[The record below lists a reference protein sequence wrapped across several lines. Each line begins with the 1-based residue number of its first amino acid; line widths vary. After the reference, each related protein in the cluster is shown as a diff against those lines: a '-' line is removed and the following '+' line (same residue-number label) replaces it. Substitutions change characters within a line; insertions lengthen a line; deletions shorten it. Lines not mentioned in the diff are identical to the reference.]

1 MQNQNWKKNAK
12 SIRLL
17 KLNELR
23 KEGWK
28 KKKFKNQ
35 QFIFV
40 DYHQIF
46 VNVTLKEMVKT
57 SLKNLVLEFAGQRS
71 WPNSELFQAFGPK
84 KINLLKWPDG
94 QSKSSG
100 FVTLASKE
108 KAQESIDR
116 LNMKITL
123 EGSLMPL
130 AVKFS
135 GGSRKRSRT
144 DFDAPANGNS
154 KSSPKTWVELGTI
167 LIFSFRFV
175 Q

>member
-1 MQNQNWKKNAK
+1 MGRFY
-12 SIRLL
+12 SGPTEIVSLG
-17 KLNELR
+17 EY
-23 KEGWK
+23 
-28 KKKFKNQ
+28 FK
-35 QFIFV
+35 IV
-40 DYHQIF
+40 P
-46 VNVTLKEMVKT
+46 TRSSEC
-57 SLKNLVLEFAGQRS
+57 SLQPS
-71 WPNSELFQAFGPK
+71 SELFQAFGPK

-144 DFDAPANGNS
+144 DFDAPANGNCPTS
-154 KSSPKTWVELGTI
+154 KPYHMVHMI
-167 LIFSFRFV
+167 
-175 Q
+175 

>member
-1 MQNQNWKKNAK
+1 MSPMLCFSNSQDCL
-12 SIRLL
+12 S
-17 KLNELR
+17 
-23 KEGWK
+23 
-28 KKKFKNQ
+28 
-35 QFIFV
+35 
-40 DYHQIF
+40 
-46 VNVTLKEMVKT
+46 
-57 SLKNLVLEFAGQRS
+57 
-71 WPNSELFQAFGPK
+71 PNSELFQAFGPK

-135 GGSRKRSRT
+135 GGSRKRART
-144 DFDAPANGNS
+144 DFDAPANGN
-154 KSSPKTWVELGTI
+154 KKDQKLY

-175 Q
+175 